1 MKQLLQ
7 LAWRPARSARR
18 GAVRQ
23 IAARRCGAESERS
36 ECVATCTS
44 VIVGYIFTCQLCS
57 GAINA
62 GAEWTLTRPRRAAT
76 VQHDSRAERRAWA
89 VQLAVMA
96 SIYLSNLSY

>member
-18 GAVRQ
+18 GAVRD
-23 IAARRCGAESERS
+23 RGTSVRSRERRS